1 MYRHLLI
8 ATDGS
13 ELARKALDHGLELAK
28 ALGAAVLIVYVT
40 MPWTAAEIGDVTLSL
55 PPENFERMTSDDA
68 QRILADAAMAAK
80 TAGVPFDTLHVKD
93 HLPAQGIIDAAHDR
107 GVDLIVMASHGRSG
121 FARLLLGSE
130 AGDVLSKS
138 TVPVLICR

>member
-1 MYRHLLI
+1 L
-8 ATDGS
+8 
-13 ELARKALDHGLELAK
+13 EHGLELAK
-28 ALGAAVLIVYVT
+28 ALGAKVLLVYVT
-40 MPWTAAEIGDVTLSL
+40 LPWTAAEIGDVTLSL

-80 TAGVPFDTLHVKD
+80 AAGVAFDTLHVKD
-93 HLPAQGIIDAAHDR
+93 HLPAQGIIDAAHER
-107 GVDLIVMASHGRSG
+107 GADLIVMASHGRSG
-121 FARLLLGSE
+121 FARLLFGSD